1 MNLAKLKKTP
11 TYNIML
17 SFIFLTLGNGLLL
30 CLVQIKSFLYSLIS
44 CQNSLTYFHQW
55 RIRWMMEK
63 KLSLTEIDSYWIN
76 NVTRVTTAIH
86 GVNHNSQR
94 WSCWVGV
101 ILPPACDALL
111 SCHGNNWGWNC
122 QMDGRL
128 QKSLKGCHD
137 WDTLLRYWTANI
149 PSQPNVIVQVWS
161 WNTRGQCACATVY
174 WGETCQGSLLA
185 PSSSSHLPPGGGSRR
200 QQHRHWPTLH
210 CWGYLGWLSS

>member
-1 MNLAKLKKTP
+1 MPHTGRTRIKWSVAQFKIKQNRCKNRCKKSASATICWEELLVLDQKKMNLAKLKKTP

-86 GVNHNSQR
+86 GVNHNS
-94 WSCWVGV
+94 
-101 ILPPACDALL
+101 
-111 SCHGNNWGWNC
+111 
-122 QMDGRL
+122 
-128 QKSLKGCHD
+128 
-137 WDTLLRYWTANI
+137 
-149 PSQPNVIVQVWS
+149 
-161 WNTRGQCACATVY
+161 
-174 WGETCQGSLLA
+174 
-185 PSSSSHLPPGGGSRR
+185 
-200 QQHRHWPTLH
+200 
-210 CWGYLGWLSS
+210 